1 MKLFQNFVVGILFA
15 GSLALVGY
23 FTVLSDSGPFA
34 RQGQQLVLY
43 FDHAEGVKA
52 GTRVTVLGVPAGTV
66 TEIELVSV
74 DDKGQPVPDDSELR
88 SRQIVGITVELKK
101 PVVFYSNYRI
111 SLKNESILSGKV
123 VAIDPGTAR
132 VTTGLAPERL
142 QVVWVDP
149 REAAQSGK
157 SASQYSLERLMA
169 DRESTQAMTAL
180 QGQNAG
186 DPVAGLAEMI
196 SENRDD
202 VRRTIQNVAEITDKI
217 NNGRGTIGLLINDN
231 QLHENATTLVTDARL
246 VVREMRESL
255 EDTREQA
262 PVTSFLRAAL
272 TAF

>member
-66 TEIELVSV
+66 IDIELVSI
-74 DDKGQPVPDDSELR
+74 DDRGQPVPDDSELR

-132 VTTGLAPERL
+132 VTAGLAPERL

>member
-1 MKLFQNFVVGILFA
+1 MKLFQNFVVGIIFA

-66 TEIELVSV
+66 IDIELVSI
-74 DDKGQPVPDDSELR
+74 DDRGQPVPDDSELR

-169 DRESTQAMTAL
+169 DRESTKAMTAL

>member
-1 MKLFQNFVVGILFA
+1 MRVFQNFVVGVLFA
-15 GSLALVGY
+15 GSLGLVGY
-23 FTVLSDSGPFA
+23 FTVVSESGPFA
-34 RQGQQLVLY
+34 RQGKQLVLY
-43 FDHAEGVKA
+43 FDHAEGVKP
-52 GTRVTVLGVPAGTV
+52 GTKVTVLGVPAGTV
-66 TEIELVSV
+66 TDIELVSV
-74 DDKGQPVPDDSELR
+74 DEQDRPVPDDSEKR
-88 SRQIVGITVELKK
+88 TRQIVAITVELKK

-123 VAIDPGTAR
+123 VAIDPGTSR
-132 VTTGLAPERL
+132 VRSGLAPQRL
-142 QVVWVDP
+142 RVVWVDP
-149 REAAQSGK
+149 REAMQRGQT
-157 SASQYSLERLMA
+157 ASQYTLEALMA
-169 DRESTQAMTAL
+169 DSETGRAVL
-180 QGQNAG
+180 RGQNAG

-196 SENRDD
+196 SENRED
-202 VRRTIQNVAEITDKI
+202 VRRTIQNVAEITEKI

>member
-66 TEIELVSV
+66 IDIELVSI
-74 DDKGQPVPDDSELR
+74 DDRGQPVPDDSELR

-157 SASQYSLERLMA
+157 SASQYSLEKLMA
-169 DRESTQAMTAL
+169 DRESTKAMTAL

>member
-1 MKLFQNFVVGILFA
+1 MKVFQNFVVGVLFA

-23 FTVLSDSGPFA
+23 FTVISESGPFA
-34 RQGQQLVLY
+34 RKGQLLVLY

-66 TEIELVSV
+66 TDVELVSV
-74 DDKGQPVPDDSELR
+74 DAQGRPVPDDSDRR

-123 VAIDPGTAR
+123 VAIDPGTAS
-132 VTTGLAPERL
+132 VKTGPLPERL
-142 QVVWVDP
+142 QVAWIDP
-149 REAAQSGK
+149 LEASAKGK
-157 SASQYSLERLMA
+157 SAAQLTLERL
-169 DRESTQAMTAL
+169 DQESEQAITVL

-246 VVREMRESL
+246 VVRELRESL

-262 PVTSFLRAAL
+262 PVTSFIRAAL

>member
-66 TEIELVSV
+66 IDIELVSI
-74 DDKGQPVPDDSELR
+74 DDRGQPVPDDSELR

-157 SASQYSLERLMA
+157 SASQYSLEKLMA
-169 DRESTQAMTAL
+169 DRESAKTMTAL

>member
-66 TEIELVSV
+66 IDIELVSI
-74 DDKGQPVPDDSELR
+74 DDRGQPVPDDSELR

-169 DRESTQAMTAL
+169 DRESAKTMTAL